1 MGSPI
6 SSLIA
11 ETFLEHYEDPN
22 VKQLLDTKNTVFYT
36 RYVDDI
42 LVIYNASK
50 TDPHVIATYINKI
63 YNNIKLNPTYE
74 THNSIDF
81 LNLKTHK

>member
-11 ETFLEHYEDPN
+11 ETFLQHYENPN

-36 RYVDDI
+36 
-42 LVIYNASK
+42 
-50 TDPHVIATYINKI
+50 
-63 YNNIKLNPTYE
+63 
-74 THNSIDF
+74 
-81 LNLKTHK
+81 